1 MDWSDLLMSLW
12 PVLAFGAGYV
22 YRDFQLFRE
31 LIAANKQ
38 LEGELKKTND
48 QMLDIGVKNI
58 CKLKHETLNGIHY
71 FYTEKDDTF
80 VAQGQ
85 TLAEAAKHYTISQG
99 RDILGWFNHVEQGKK
114 YCFVNNECMEFVDEQ
129 H

>member
-1 MDWSDLLMSLW
+1 MDWADLLVSLL
-12 PVLAFGAGYV
+12 PVLAFGAGYI

-31 LIAANKQ
+31 LRQVGSQ

-48 QMLDIGVKNI
+48 ELLDIGVKNI
-58 CKLKHETLNGIHY
+58 CKLRHETLDGIHY
-71 FYTEKDDTF
+71 FYTEKDHTF

-85 TLAEAAKHYTISQG
+85 TLAEAAKHYTVSQG
-99 RDILGWFNHVEQGKK
+99 RDIVGWFKHVEQGKN
-114 YCFVNNECMEFVDEQ
+114 YCFVNNECMEFLDEQ